1 MKILITGGLG
11 NLGSWLTRHF
21 TSLNYDVYVLA
32 KNKREILAT
41 QKFTY
46 ISCDISNLEDCKAK
60 LSEISFDYII
70 HTASVNDMFVENYAA
85 LALDINTKGTRNILE
100 AINKTQLKNFI
111 YFSTFHV
118 YGVSEGEITEN
129 SPLLARHDYA
139 TTHLFAEYYVKQFNL
154 THQLPYTI
162 IRLTN
167 SYGCPIDTETSK
179 WYLILNDL
187 AKMAYVKG
195 EIILKSNGT
204 ASRDFVWMGTVCSV
218 MEKLINLPKAPNDIF
233 NLSGE
238 QTFKMIDIA
247 KYTQNAILKYANKAI
262 EIQTNVDDKS
272 IQSNT
277 LNVSS
282 QKLKSIITYENQN
295 MFEQEAEN
303 IFKLLEKNK

>member
-46 ISCDISNLEDCKAK
+46 INCDISNLEDCKAK
-60 LSEISFDYII
+60 LKDLPFDYII

-303 IFKLLEKNK
+303 IFKLLEINK